1 MGLARVLGPGIG
13 RTQPRVS
20 GDDVDHVG
28 AAPPLA
34 ARQAALARHAVAAGA
49 EAAACQAAPDRAA
62 AAAARSRAAA
72 ARWAA
77 ARRPG
82 ASARST
88 RRDWASATPGS
99 RTTSAMTT
107 KRMGTCP
114 HYTARPPPRQVNSER
129 ERSRSPPPRAAS
141 ARSHRSAPEERAR
154 RPKLDSREAG
164 WYKPATFQKLER
176 GTGLAQT
183 EAELLDNPVV
193 GRPTLILRSP
203 DFHSITEAVAEPV
216 ERPTPI
222 GWWLFFIPSLGL
234 LSLLGVAVSWLFWE
248 GIGIWGLNQ
257 PVGWAWD
264 ITNFVFWV
272 GIGHAGTLISAILF
286 LFRQTWRTSIN
297 RSAEAM
303 TLFAVMCALTF
314 PGIHVGRVWVAYWM
328 FPLPNQMGTWPNFRS
343 PLLWDVFAV
352 SIYGTVSFLFWYVG
366 LIPDLAT
373 MRDRAKT
380 RTRQLVY
387 GALALGWRGS
397 QRQWHHYETAYLI
410 LAALATPLVLSVH
423 SIVSMDF
430 AVSLLPGWHTTVFPP
445 YFVAGAIFSGFAM
458 VLTLMVIC
466 RTAFRLEHIVT
477 LRHFD
482 YMAKIM
488 LVTGTMVGYA
498 YATEF
503 FTAWYSGNPYEI
515 FTFLNRA
522 GGPYAWAYWIMV
534 SCNVIS
540 PQIFWFKKARTSIPI
555 LFVVSIVINIGMW
568 FERFV
573 IIVTS
578 LHRDFLPSSW
588 GYFSPTLWDVL
599 CLLGSFGLFFTMF
612 CLFVRFLPMVAT
624 AEVKTVLPQ
633 ADPHGQRRARA
644 RDSRAPGHRRPR
656 GSPRPRPTTAPLQME
671 LPAAD
676 GPAAPEGA
684 VLRNPRR
691 IRDAGGALSRVRAGA

>member
-1 MGLARVLGPGIG
+1 MVE
-13 RTQPRVS
+13 T
-20 GDDVDHVG
+20 
-28 AAPPLA
+28 
-34 ARQAALARHAVAAGA
+34 
-49 EAAACQAAPDRAA
+49 
-62 AAAARSRAAA
+62 
-72 ARWAA
+72 
-77 ARRPG
+77 
-82 ASARST
+82 ASFQT
-88 RRDWASATPGS
+88 
-99 RTTSAMTT
+99 
-107 KRMGTCP
+107 
-114 HYTARPPPRQVNSER
+114 V
-129 ERSRSPPPRAAS
+129 
-141 ARSHRSAPEERAR
+141 
-154 RPKLDSREAG
+154 EAG
-164 WYKPATFQKLER
+164 SV
-176 GTGLAQT
+176 LAQT
-183 EAELLDNPVV
+183 EAELLDNPVA
-193 GRPTLILRSP
+193 GHPPLILRSP
-203 DFHSITEAVAEPV
+203 DFQAITEVVAAPI

-222 GWWLFFIPSLGL
+222 GWWAFFLPSLALLGL
-234 LSLLGVAVSWLFWE
+234 LGIAVSWLFWE

-303 TLFAVMCALTF
+303 TIFAVMCALTF

-352 SIYGTVSFLFWYVG
+352 SIYGTVSVLFFYVG

-380 RTRQLVY
+380 RARRLAY
-387 GALALGWRGS
+387 GFFALGWRGS
-397 QRQWHHYETAYLI
+397 VRQWQHYEAAYLL

-466 RTAFRLEHIVT
+466 RKVFRLEHIVT

-488 LVTGTMVGYA
+488 LVTGTMVGFA

-503 FTAWYSGNPYEI
+503 FTAWYSGNPYEVYA
-515 FTFLNRA
+515 FLNRA
-522 GGPYAWAYWIMV
+522 LGPYAWAYWIMV
-534 SCNVIS
+534 TCNVIS
-540 PQIFWFKKARTSIPI
+540 PQLFWFKKARTSIPI
-555 LFVVSIVINIGMW
+555 LFTLSIVINIGMW

-588 GYFSPTLWDVL
+588 GYFSPTVWDIA

-633 ADPHGQRRARA
+633 ADPHRQPGTGHAAAAHEIPAPLPVAAPAVVNGARTGSRWSFAMPLVARLPPGPYYGTLAEFATPADLYHACERVREAGFTRWDAHTPFPVHGLNKAMGLRRSKLPWIVLVMALTGAALGFLLQAWVHMSAYPLVISGKPFFTWPAFIPVTFEVSVLFGALGAVFGMLGLNRLPMHHHPLFNSKVFERA
-644 RDSRAPGHRRPR
+644 SDDAFFISIESWDPR
-656 GSPRPRPTTAPLQME
+656 FDPSSTTAFLKSLGARSVE
-671 LPAAD
+671 LL
-676 GPAAPEGA
+676 E
-684 VLRNPRR
+684 
-691 IRDAGGALSRVRAGA
+691 SE